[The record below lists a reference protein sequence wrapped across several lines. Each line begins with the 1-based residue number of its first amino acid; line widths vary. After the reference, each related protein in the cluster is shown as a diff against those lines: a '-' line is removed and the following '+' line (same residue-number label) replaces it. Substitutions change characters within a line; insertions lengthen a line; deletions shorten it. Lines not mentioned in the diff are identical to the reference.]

1 MPHFPSQPIVAFTP
15 SCITACSS
23 KIATTNF
30 IVWFDTTM
38 ARAHNL
44 LYLNQVPNHY
54 TTDADDSVS
63 VVTDFFQMYILNNLV
78 TTNQFSLIIK
88 DEN

>member
-1 MPHFPSQPIVAFTP
+1 
-15 SCITACSS
+15 
-23 KIATTNF
+23 
-30 IVWFDTTM
+30 M
-38 ARAHNL
+38 ARTHNL
-44 LYLNQVPNHY
+44 LHLNQVPNHY
-54 TTDADDSVS
+54 TTDGDDSVS